1 MHELISTQFD
11 KDSFYVTLAGH
22 GLSTKIYSTSYL
34 LYIIGS
40 NDTVTVV
47 TLLLHVLSFR
57 FTFKVCCIV
66 LSSFRSITLFIV
78 STVCRK
84 LSNLPTQK

>member
-11 KDSFYVTLAGH
+11 KDPFSVTLAGH

-34 LYIIGS
+34 SYIIGS

-47 TLLLHVLSFR
+47 TLA
-57 FTFKVCCIV
+57 FTRPQF
-66 LSSFRSITLFIV
+66 
-78 STVCRK
+78 
-84 LSNLPTQK
+84 